1 MSGHSKWSK
10 VKHQKAVTDVVK
22 ARDFTKASRAI
33 TVAVSEGGGIAD
45 PEKNFRLRL
54 AIEKARSVNMPKEN
68 IARAIDK
75 GVSGSGLSFE
85 QVEYEGYAKGGVA
98 LVVEA
103 TTDNRQRTSAN
114 VKHAFDRA
122 GGSLAVPGAVNFM
135 FERLGV
141 IVVAHDGS
149 RTFDQVLDAAI
160 TSGAQD
166 VVERS
171 DAFEIYTTVSE
182 LRRTKEAIGL
192 AGFAI
197 ENTEIIMKAK
207 APVIVSDEIRMMTD
221 ELVAQLEA
229 LDDVQKVFTSV
240 D

>member
-33 TVAVSEGGGIAD
+33 TVAVSEGGGIVD

-54 AIEKARSVNMPKEN
+54 AIEKARGVNMPKEN

-75 GVSGSGLSFE
+75 ALSGVGQAFE
-85 QVEYEGYAKGGVA
+85 QVEYEGYALGGVA

-114 VKHAFDRA
+114 VKHAFDHA

-135 FERLGV
+135 FVRLGV
-141 IVVAHDGS
+141 IVVERDDLH
-149 RTFDQVLDAAI
+149 TYDQMLEVAIAA
-160 TSGAQD
+160 GAND
-166 VVERS
+166 VIERI
-171 DAFEIYTTVSE
+171 DVFEIYGAVAD
-182 LRRTKEAIGL
+182 LRHIKEGIEM
-192 AGFAI
+192 AGFSV
-197 ENTEIIMKAK
+197 ENIEIIMKPIVPVEVTAEVREK
-207 APVIVSDEIRMMTD
+207 AEQ
-221 ELVAQLEA
+221 LVEQLQA

>member
-45 PEKNFRLRL
+45 PDKNFRLRL

-68 IARAIDK
+68 IQRAIDK
-75 GVSGSGLSFE
+75 ALTGSGFALE
-85 QVEYEGYAKGGVA
+85 EVEYEGYAKGGVA

-114 VKHAFDRA
+114 VKHTFDRA
-122 GGSLAVPGAVNFM
+122 GGTLAVPGAVNYM

-141 IVVAHDGS
+141 IVVS
-149 RTFDQVLDAAI
+149 RDETHSYDQLLDVAI
-160 TSGAQD
+160 AIGAQD
-166 VVERS
+166 SIERS
-171 DAFEIYTTVSE
+171 DVFEVYSSIVA
-182 LRRTKEAIGL
+182 LRSVKEGIEQ
-192 AGFAI
+192 AGYVV
-197 ENTEIIMKAK
+197 ENTEIIMKPK
-207 APVIVSDEIRMMTD
+207 VHVQVDDEVRAMVNQ
-221 ELVAQLEA
+221 LVEQLEA